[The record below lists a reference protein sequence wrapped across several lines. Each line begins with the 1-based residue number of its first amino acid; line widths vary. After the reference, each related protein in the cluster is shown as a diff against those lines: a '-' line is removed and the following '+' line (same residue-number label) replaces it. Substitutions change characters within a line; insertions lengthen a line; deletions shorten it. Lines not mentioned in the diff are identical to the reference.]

1 MEHNQNIYQFRYP
14 ASPWSIVG
22 EKIPQETLGVERAPQ
37 YVYIDIHGAEIAEI
51 RERVS
56 KLEER
61 LTQAGEQQ
69 IIPIQF
75 LESEKLQLK
84 QSIVVNL
91 SHSSE
96 GGLWIVD
103 CPELNLYGEGEDENQ
118 AIKDFKV
125 VLEEFYFSLKR
136 DKEKLGLE
144 LKQKWGILQQII
156 QEK

>member
-1 MEHNQNIYQFRYP
+1 MDQNIYQFRYP
-14 ASPWSIVG
+14 ASPWSILG
-22 EKIPQETLGVERAPQ
+22 EEVPQETLGLERAPQ

-51 RERVS
+51 RERIS

-69 IIPIQF
+69 IVPIQF
-75 LESEKLQLK
+75 LESEKLQLR
-84 QSIVVNL
+84 QPIVVSL
-91 SHSSE
+91 SHSLE
-96 GGLWIVD
+96 GGIWVVD

-125 VLEEFYFSLKR
+125 VLEDFYFSLEK
-136 DKEKLGLE
+136 DKEKLGPE

-156 QEK
+156 QER